1 MGFLFLF
8 FFFFVS
14 MFNTCRLP
22 GGSVVKNL
30 LVNAG
35 VADSTPGAERSPGVE
50 NGHQLQGN
58 SVDRGA

>member
-1 MGFLFLF
+1 
-8 FFFFVS
+8 

-35 VADSTPGAERSPGVE
+35 GADSTPGAERSPGVE